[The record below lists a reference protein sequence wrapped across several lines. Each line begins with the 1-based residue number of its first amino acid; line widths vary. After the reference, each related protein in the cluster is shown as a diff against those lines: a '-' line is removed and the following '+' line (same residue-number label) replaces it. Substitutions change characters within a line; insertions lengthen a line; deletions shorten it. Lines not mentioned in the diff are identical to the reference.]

1 MVLLNLNAKP
11 LIGLSAKSGKFGVIP
26 DPPEPDELDEWE
38 EEEEAIDERQST
50 NQ

>member
-1 MVLLNLNAKP
+1 MDLLNVRL

-26 DPPEPDELDEWE
+26 DPPEPEDLDEWE